1 MEKKNI
7 NYRIGQ
13 LLGILFIIALFVAI
27 PFVIYYG
34 SITLLII
41 IIFGIMGL
49 FTTLHQITGKGK
61 K

>member
-1 MEKKNI
+1 MKKDF
-7 NYRIGQ
+7 NYRVGQ
-13 LLGILFIIALFVAI
+13 ILGILFIIALFVAI

-41 IIFGIMGL
+41 IIFAIFGL
-49 FTTLHQITGKGK
+49 FTTFNQITGRNK

>member
-1 MEKKNI
+1 MKKDF
-7 NYRIGQ
+7 NYRVGQ
-13 LLGILFIIALFVAI
+13 ILGILFIIALFVAI

-41 IIFGIMGL
+41 IIFAIFGL
-49 FTTLHQITGKGK
+49 FTTFSQITGRNK

>member
-13 LLGILFIIALFVAI
+13 ILGVLFIIALFVAI

-41 IIFGIMGL
+41 IIFGIMGI
-49 FTTLHQITGKGK
+49 FSTLHQITGKSK